1 MVTAMDLKQALIIV
15 ISGLAGTCGFALL
28 FRMTKKKIIWA
39 VIGGGLTCVV
49 YVVSCHFF
57 NHEFFQNVF
66 PALFATAY
74 SELFAR
80 LTKSPS
86 TPYIACSIIS
96 LVPGSKLFYTMYYFI
111 TSDMELFRVTLFQT
125 LRIAA
130 GLSVGIIIISVII
143 REINYNKFKNIY
155 DVE

>member
-1 MVTAMDLKQALIIV
+1 MELKQGIILV
-15 ISGLAGTCGFALL
+15 LSGIVGTCGFALL

-39 VIGGGLTCVV
+39 VLGGGLTCVV
-49 YVVSCHFF
+49 YAVSCHFF
-57 NHEFFQNVF
+57 QHEFFQNVF

-74 SELFAR
+74 SEVFAR

-111 TSDMELFRVTLFQT
+111 VSDMISCRETLNQMI
-125 LRIAA
+125 RIAA
-130 GLSVGIIIISVII
+130 GLAVGIILVSAIIK
-143 REINYNKFKNIY
+143 EINYRKFKYIY

>member
-1 MVTAMDLKQALIIV
+1 MNAELRQALIIV
-15 ISGLAGTCGFALL
+15 LSGIVGTCGFALV

-49 YVVSCHFF
+49 YAVSCHFF
-57 NHEFFQNVF
+57 AHEFFQNVF

-74 SELFAR
+74 SEVFAR

-96 LVPGSKLFYTMYYFI
+96 LVPGGKLFYTMYYFI
-111 TSDMELFRVTLFQT
+111 ISDMPAFRETLNQT
-125 LRIAA
+125 ARIAA
-130 GLSVGIIIISVII
+130 GLAVGIIIVSVII
-143 REINYNKFKNIY
+143 REINYSKFKYIY
-155 DVE
+155 DVD

>member
-1 MVTAMDLKQALIIV
+1 MSAELKQGIIMV
-15 ISGLAGTCGFALL
+15 LAGIVGTCGFALL

-49 YVVSCHFF
+49 YAVSCHFF
-57 NHEFFQNVF
+57 EHEFFQNVF

-74 SELFAR
+74 SEIFAR

-111 TSDMELFRVTLFQT
+111 TGDIPVFRQT
-125 LRIAA
+125 LYQTMRIAA
-130 GLSVGIIIISVII
+130 GLSVGIIIVSVII
-143 REINYNKFKNIY
+143 KEINYKKFRYIY

>member
-1 MVTAMDLKQALIIV
+1 MNAEIRQAIITV
-15 ISGLAGTCGFALL
+15 LSGIVGTCGFALL

-49 YVVSCHFF
+49 YAISCHFF
-57 NHEFFQNVF
+57 THEFFRNVF

-74 SELFAR
+74 SEIFAR

-111 TSDMELFRVTLFQT
+111 TSDMELYRATLYET
-125 LRIAA
+125 VRIAA
-130 GLSVGIIIISVII
+130 GLSVGIILVSVII
-143 REINYNKFKNIY
+143 REINYSKFKNIY
-155 DVE
+155 DLE

>member
-1 MVTAMDLKQALIIV
+1 MDLRQALILV
-15 ISGLAGTCGFALL
+15 LSGAFGTCGFALL
-28 FRMTKKKIIWA
+28 FRMTKRKIIWA

-49 YVVSCHFF
+49 YAVSCHFF
-57 NHEFFQNVF
+57 THEFFQNVF

-74 SELFAR
+74 SEVFAR

-111 TSDMELFRVTLFQT
+111 TSDMAQFRVTLNQT
-125 LRIAA
+125 FRIAA
-130 GLSVGIIIISVII
+130 GLSVGIIIVSVII
-143 REINYNKFKNIY
+143 REINYNKFRNIY

>member
-1 MVTAMDLKQALIIV
+1 MDLRQGIIIV
-15 ISGLAGTCGFALL
+15 LSGIVGTLGFALV

-49 YVVSCHFF
+49 YAVSCHFF
-57 NHEFFQNVF
+57 PHEFFQNVF

-74 SELFAR
+74 SEVFAR

-96 LVPGSKLFYTMYYFI
+96 LVPGSKLFYTMYYYI
-111 TSDMELFRVTLFQT
+111 IGEMPLFRETLNQMI
-125 LRIAA
+125 RIAA
-130 GLSVGIIIISVII
+130 GLAVGIILVSVII
-143 REINYNKFKNIY
+143 REINYSKFKYIY